1 MEKPEYFLPND
12 WNLFFSLTL
21 AYCFVG
27 LRQNYGQNVGS
38 KEGYLAW
45 LLESLG

>member
-1 MEKPEYFLPND
+1 MEEPEYFLPND
-12 WNLFFSLTL
+12 WNLFFHTLL
-21 AYCFVG
+21 AYRFVG

-38 KEGYLAW
+38 KGGYLAW